1 MNRNAKVVEK
11 FLKCRD
17 QERRALIGKRED
29 PRELGKFR
37 AIPLNRKYKRR
48 GER

>member
-11 FLKCRD
+11 FLECRD
-17 QERRALIGKRED
+17 QKREALIGKRED
-29 PRELGKFR
+29 PRALGRFR
-37 AIPLNRKYKRR
+37 AIPLNKKYNRR